1 MPTDL
6 PTDEFGL
13 PLPTDWADHE
23 DRWKMS
29 DPHDATFASA
39 VRYLKTRMF
48 KDRDMAPIS
57 DIRKFN
63 ELAYTLTQYR
73 NQVCTEDP
81 VNMQFLEQNNDHP
94 DVRYKP
100 KRNTHTTTRDVAVG
114 PTYHQQNITAVHE
127 ALSNHKFH
135 LEKVVNEVQKQQKS
149 LQEHSAQLQELSLHE
164 NHHPSLSKEDLL
176 QILLK

>member
-29 DPHDATFASA
+29 SPDDATFASA

-48 KDRDMAPIS
+48 KTRDMEPIS

-73 NQVCTEDP
+73 NQCCTEEP
-81 VNMQFLEQNNDHP
+81 VNMQFIE
-94 DVRYKP
+94 
-100 KRNTHTTTRDVAVG
+100 
-114 PTYHQQNITAVHE
+114 
-127 ALSNHKFH
+127 
-135 LEKVVNEVQKQQKS
+135 
-149 LQEHSAQLQELSLHE
+149 
-164 NHHPSLSKEDLL
+164 
-176 QILLK
+176 